1 MNTIT
6 EIFGNFNADEKAA
19 LWNTA
24 ADLAVKWDA
33 ADADGKAA
41 IELQF
46 AEALN
51 TFRTTEV

>member
-19 LWNTA
+19 FGDTA
-24 ADLAVKWDA
+24 ANLAAQWDA
-33 ADADGKAA
+33 ADAEGKAA

-46 AEALN
+46 TEALN
-51 TFRTTEV
+51 TFRSSEV